1 MYIDKTVTYDEICN
15 LNITYDLMRLY
26 TNKLKKQKDDGDIGF
41 NSNNIIYGSEK
52 ILVFL
57 SLLFRFMLI
66 HGFNPKELTLSTIIS
81 IPKDSKGSL
90 SDINNYRGISL
101 FNSIGKLFDYII
113 IELSGSTLSTSDMQ
127 FGFKK

>member
-1 MYIDKTVTYDEICN
+1 MY
-15 LNITYDLMRLY
+15 
-26 TNKLKKQKDDGDIGF
+26 
-41 NSNNIIYGSEK
+41 IIYGSEK
-52 ILVFL
+52 SLVYL

-66 HGFNPKELTLSTIIS
+66 YGYNPKELTLSTIIS
-81 IPKDSKGSL
+81 IPKDSKSSL

-127 FGFKK
+127 FGFKNNISTTMCSLINI